1 MAESVTL
8 TTPIVT
14 TTTVSGYSILS
25 VSIQRAM
32 FAYDWQLIIRYM
44 DSMGNMAVDQHDGV
58 VGPLNPN
65 GADVLVKS
73 LNKAN
78 LSTVSLEHRALA
90 HLISEGKIPASSY
103 AGAPD

>member
-14 TTTVSGYSILS
+14 TATVSGYSILS

-58 VGPLNPN
+58 LG

-78 LSTVSLEHRALA
+78 LSTTSLEHRALA

-103 AGAPD
+103 VGTPD